1 MAYKLVNMLFVLD
14 LIYSTYHKLVIS
26 NIILNLYSL
35 PTELYSFYFY
45 LNLSK
50 NAISD
55 MSLSVRP
62 NFWRRRERATLM
74 LPVLWCVMLAISL
87 VDRFIWISVH
97 SLRSFFVRLGYSLSR
112 FSKNISF
119 ELTKVI
125 STSAQSP
132 PVPALCCNCRMMRRS
147 SIRSS
152 RPSERLIAAFSSS
165 VSLSMLFCS

>member
-14 LIYSTYHKLVIS
+14 LIYRTYHKLVIS
-26 NIILNLYSL
+26 NIILNLCS
-35 PTELYSFYFY
+35 FY

-62 NFWRRRERATLM
+62 NFWRRRERATLI

-87 VDRFIWISVH
+87 VDRFMWISVH
-97 SLRSFFVRLGYSLSR
+97 SLRSFFVRLGYSLSK
-112 FSKNISF
+112 FSKNISL

-132 PVPALCCNCRMMRRS
+132 PVPALCCNWRMMRRS

-152 RPSERLIAAFSSS
+152 RSRPRPL
-165 VSLSMLFCS
+165 